1 MSIQLNIRLIQLRRK
16 AGLTQNQL
24 AADSALAHHNICRH
38 ERGKH
43 SPSLD
48 SAIKYAIFYDI
59 TLDELVFGEK
69 L

>member
-1 MSIQLNIRLIQLRRK
+1 M
-16 AGLTQNQL
+16 AL

-48 SAIKYAIFYDI
+48 SVIKYAIFYSL

-69 L
+69 